1 MTHSSRA
8 VRSPSAGSALGA
20 VAVLVRRD
28 VRIAL
33 GGVDALASVLPFVA
47 AGVVLGGLVLGPDPA
62 DLRRTAPGLVW
73 LLVLTA
79 AVPLARLV
87 AAAERDDDCWDL
99 IRGLVPPG
107 AVFLAKATVLWIALA
122 ATWVTGSV
130 LAFLLLDGP
139 VTIAGCAAAVL
150 GLVGVAAGTTVFGAL
165 LAASTRGAGLL
176 AALVLPAGLPALLAG
191 TQATVAGSPLPW
203 LLLLVA
209 YDLVAVAAAWAVFP
223 SLVEE

>member
-1 MTHSSRA
+1 MSHPSRA
-8 VRSPSAGSALGA
+8 VRSQAFGSAVRA
-20 VAVLVRRD
+20 VAVLIRRD
-28 VRIAL
+28 LRIAL

-47 AGVVLGGLVLGPDPA
+47 AGVVLGGLVFGPDPA
-62 DLRRTAPGLVW
+62 DLRGSAPGLVW
-73 LLVLTA
+73 LLVLTS

-87 AAAERDDDCWDL
+87 AAAEREDDCWDL
-99 IRGLVPPG
+99 LRGVVPAG

-122 ATWVTGSV
+122 ATWVTGTL
-130 LAFLLLDGP
+130 LALLLLEGP

-191 TQATVAGSPLPW
+191 TQATVAASALPW
-203 LLLLVA
+203 LVLLVA

>member
-1 MTHSSRA
+1 MSGPSRPA
-8 VRSPSAGSALGA
+8 PGPARAGTLRL
-20 VAVLVRRD
+20 VAVVVRRD
-28 VRIAL
+28 ARIAL

-47 AGVVLGGLVLGPDPA
+47 AGVVLGGLVFGPDPA
-62 DLRRTAPGLVW
+62 DLRRSAPGLVW

-99 IRGLVPPG
+99 LRGLVPPG
-107 AVFLAKATVLWIALA
+107 ALFLAKATVLWLALA

-130 LAFLLLDGP
+130 LALLLMEGP
-139 VTIAGCAAAVL
+139 LTLAGCAAAVL
-150 GLVGVAAGTTVFGAL
+150 GLAGVAAAGTVFGAL

-191 TQATVAGSPLPW
+191 TQAAVADSPLPW
-203 LLLLVA
+203 LVLLAA